1 MTEDALRSLTSM
13 VYRRT
18 RTYPEGVTATTP
30 DVPDAPDAPD
40 QNGQANVRMTPTAI
54 DALRSLARPQ
64 AESVARA
71 IAAIGQTEG
80 KPVAIPPDAQQE
92 NGNGNGNG
100 RQYLAMVTDDDH
112 APVVMYREADDGGYL
127 VTALVDR
134 ATYKTYEIAEQPGFL
149 QSTTFRAAVGAAA
162 ATALGI
168 LLGSRALGK
177 SPT

>member
-1 MTEDALRSLTSM
+1 MT
-13 VYRRT
+13 YRRT
-18 RTYPEGVTATTP
+18 RTYPEGVTAT
-30 DVPDAPDAPD
+30 APDE
-40 QNGQANVRMTPTAI
+40 NGQGNVRMTPTAI
-54 DALRSLARPQ
+54 DALRGLARPQ

-80 KPVAIPPDAQQE
+80 KPVAIPADAQQE
-92 NGNGNGNG
+92 NGNGNG
-100 RQYLAMVTDDDH
+100 RQYLALVPDDDH
-112 APVVMYREADDGGYL
+112 APVVMYRAADDGGYL

-149 QSTTFRAAVGAAA
+149 QSTTFKAAVGAAA

>member
-1 MTEDALRSLTSM
+1 MT
-13 VYRRT
+13 YRRT
-18 RTYPEGVTATTP
+18 RTYPEGVTAT
-30 DVPDAPDAPD
+30 APGE
-40 QNGQANVRMTPTAI
+40 NGQPNVRMTPTAI
-54 DALRSLARPQ
+54 DALRELARPQ

-71 IAAIGQTEG
+71 IAAIGRTEG
-80 KPVAIPPDAQQE
+80 KPVAIPADAQQE
-92 NGNGNGNG
+92 NGNGNG
-100 RQYLAMVTDDDH
+100 RHYLAMVSDDDH

-149 QSTTFRAAVGAAA
+149 QSTTFKTAVGALA

>member
-1 MTEDALRSLTSM
+1 MT
-13 VYRRT
+13 YRRT
-18 RTYPEGVTATTP
+18 RTYPEGVTATGP
-30 DVPDAPDAPD
+30 DEI
-40 QNGQANVRMTPTAI
+40 GQANVRMTPTAI
-54 DALRSLARPQ
+54 DALRGLARPQ

-80 KPVAIPPDAQQE
+80 KPVAIPQDAQQE
-92 NGNGNGNG
+92 NGNGNG
-100 RQYLAMVTDDDH
+100 RHYLAMVPDDDH
-112 APVVMYREADDGGYL
+112 APVAMYREADDGGYL

-149 QSTTFRAAVGAAA
+149 QSTTFKAAVGAVA